1 MTEYPL
7 IHANKVPK
15 PPTPPKPP
23 VVPTPP
29 TPPAPPVKVVGDG
42 SQKAETLSTVDLPAV
57 VLINF

>member
-29 TPPAPPVKVVGDG
+29 TPPAPVKVVGDG
-42 SQKAETLSTVDLPAV
+42 SQKAERLSIVDLPAV
-57 VLINF
+57 VPLNF